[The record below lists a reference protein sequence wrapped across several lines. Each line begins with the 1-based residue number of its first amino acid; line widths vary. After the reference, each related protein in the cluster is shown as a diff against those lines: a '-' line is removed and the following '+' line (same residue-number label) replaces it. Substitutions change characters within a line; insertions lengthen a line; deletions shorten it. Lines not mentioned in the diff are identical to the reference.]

1 MEIARW
7 LTTKSLQPA
16 PGNGSSS
23 AARFTSLG
31 PAWLN
36 SGRWHRMRARVGILT
51 LATLSLLFFGACTH
65 QPARRQITFTGAV
78 KAGERFQRS
87 FGERFIFK
95 LEPSDFGWII
105 ALYEKGRNEDLSR
118 LTPPF
123 HFVPNSREIEGWHF
137 RNEMNT
143 GPNDG
148 SVNAPQGEREFIFSP
163 EVGRA
168 IQGPTARWSV
178 STGEVERVSS
188 FGRGVLHIEHL
199 LLSPVKRGD
208 RAKILEMDFKCMF
221 SWPNQFGKLT
231 ITNQG
236 AASNRRSAGRSDGS
250 DNLSAILAA
259 DRAFPA
265 AVVKGS

>member
-1 MEIARW
+1 
-7 LTTKSLQPA
+7 
-16 PGNGSSS
+16 
-23 AARFTSLG
+23 
-31 PAWLN
+31 
-36 SGRWHRMRARVGILT
+36 MRTRVGILT
-51 LATLSLLFFGACTH
+51 LAMLSLLFFGACTH

-78 KAGERFQRS
+78 KAGEHFQRP

-143 GPNDG
+143 GSNDG

-163 EVGRA
+163 EVGRS

-178 STGEVERVSS
+178 STEEVERVSS

-199 LLSPVKRGD
+199 LISPVKRGD
-208 RAKILEMDFKCMF
+208 RAKILEMDFKC
-221 SWPNQFGKLT
+221 T
-231 ITNQG
+231 ISCRISLEN
-236 AASNRRSAGRSDGS
+236 
-250 DNLSAILAA
+250 
-259 DRAFPA
+259 
-265 AVVKGS
+265 